1 MSYNYLKI
9 KSLLKIEKKN
19 IFSIKS
25 ESETMSIIIPW
36 DIKSQEK
43 EGLFCDEMVV
53 YIQYKLTILTHC
65 QANQKLIFTELK

>member
-1 MSYNYLKI
+1 
-9 KSLLKIEKKN
+9 
-19 IFSIKS
+19 
-25 ESETMSIIIPW
+25 MSIIIPW

-65 QANQKLIFTELK
+65 QAKQKLIFTELK